1 MFGITRMS
9 NYMAH
14 PLIVAKRERQKSSD
28 HHHGTKSFHSSLVG
42 QPENDLFV
50 KSLPNTKQYILSNEN
65 PFNTQDNKKTHS
77 LPLSKQMSLFD
88 SAFGKQL

>member
-1 MFGITRMS
+1 MITRMS

-14 PLIVAKRERQKSSD
+14 PLIVTKRDQKSSD
-28 HHHGTKSFHSSLVG
+28 HHHGTKSFHSSTVG

-50 KSLPNTKQYILSNEN
+50 KSLPDTKQYILSNEN
-65 PFNTQDNKKTHS
+65 PLHTQNNKKNIS